1 VKVFYKKGSHV
12 IIHFPAHEF
21 KQALAV
27 LKALA
32 QFFGASFIF
41 DAAKELEDDLAPK
54 LIYMSKFHI
63 CEKCCVELHEDEE
76 NSIKINGAWKHVT
89 CPVLKNKRP
98 Q

>member
-41 DAAKELEDDLAPK
+41 QAAKELEDDLTPK
-54 LIYMSKFHI
+54 LTYRSEFHL
-63 CEKCCVELHEDEE
+63 CEKCCMELHEKDE
-76 NSIKINGAWKHVT
+76 NAIKVNDAWRHVR
-89 CPVLKNKRP
+89 CKPLKDKRP